1 MSNLDKKRLD
11 VALAIA
17 GYAVGSGAAVAV
29 PTFGGEL
36 PKQVLLSTSDVLMY
50 TRIWKIYFEEDLS
63 HSNLMEMLTQVGLVT
78 VAATGVAYIVAKGS
92 TAILKEFTNWL
103 GPLGWGATAAIAGSL
118 AALSGAAWAL
128 YCDYLYAERNPQ
140 PTT

>member
-17 GYAVGSGAAVAV
+17 GYAVDSGAAVAM
-29 PTFGGEL
+29 PTFGVEL
-36 PKQVLLSTSDVLMY
+36 PKQVVLSASDVLMY

-103 GPLGWGATAAIAGSL
+103 GWGATAAIAGSL

-140 PTT
+140 PST